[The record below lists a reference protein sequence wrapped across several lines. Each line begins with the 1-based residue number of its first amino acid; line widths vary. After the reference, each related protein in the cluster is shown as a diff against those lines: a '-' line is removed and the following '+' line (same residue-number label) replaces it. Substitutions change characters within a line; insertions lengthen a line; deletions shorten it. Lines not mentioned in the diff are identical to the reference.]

1 MDKMRLAVHFGSRES
16 WYYVLLLL
24 SSLSARLAPPLR
36 PFAFR
41 APPGLC
47 LLLLALL
54 PHLHPFA
61 SRAPL
66 LASVFCFCLRFVLHD
81 KKRVLFCGFTEAN
94 FFATWGN
101 AENRRSRSQKSTE
114 KWGVF
119 IMGDFVVREVDRVR
133 RTNKAILGCTWN
145 RRCACV
151 FVVRCNRE
159 ARCKAR
165 KSLRKLPIRRSL
177 AKLGEAG
184 RKHATHPQGKTMR
197 KVLR

>member
-1 MDKMRLAVHFGSRES
+1 MFLP
-16 WYYVLLLL
+16 L
-24 SSLSARLAPPLR
+24 SSFPACLVPPLR

-41 APPGLC
+41 APRLVSAFCFCPRCRIRVPLPLRAPPGLC
-47 LLLLALL
+47 HLL
-54 PHLHPFA
+54 PA
-61 SRAPL
+61 
-66 LASVFCFCLRFVLHD
+66 RFVLCD

-119 IMGDFVVREVDRVR
+119 IMGDFVVRKVDRVR
-133 RTNKAILGCTWN
+133 RMNKAILGCAWN

-159 ARCKAR
+159 VRCKAR
-165 KSLRKLPIRRSL
+165 KSLRKLPIRRSW
-177 AKLGEAG
+177 AKLGENTQ
-184 RKHATHPQGKTMR
+184 RIH
-197 KVLR
+197 KVKQCERYFGD

>member
-1 MDKMRLAVHFGSRES
+1 MLRASVAFFFSRAPCAS
-16 WYYVLLLL
+16 S
-24 SSLSARLAPPLR
+24 SSLRFPPPPVSRLSYVPSLSVHPAWPLPSASAPLPHLR

-41 APPGLC
+41 AT
-47 LLLLALL
+47 
-54 PHLHPFA
+54 
-61 SRAPL
+61 R
-66 LASVFCFCLRFVLHD
+66 LASDFCFFPRFVLHD
-81 KKRVLFCGFTEAN
+81 KKRVLFCEFTEAN

-159 ARCKAR
+159 VRCKAR

-184 RKHATHPQGKTMR
+184 RKRATHSQGKTMR

>member
-1 MDKMRLAVHFGSRES
+1 MVLRAFVAFFFFTRLASPLCLRFPSPRALCFLCVP
-16 WYYVLLLL
+16 LLL
-24 SSLSARLAPPLR
+24 
-36 PFAFR
+36 R
-41 APPGLC
+41 APPGLR
-47 LLLLALL
+47 LLLLPLL

-61 SRAPL
+61 FRALCPAFAFL
-66 LASVFCFCLRFVLHD
+66 FCPRFVLCD

-133 RTNKAILGCTWN
+133 RMNKAILGCTWN

-151 FVVRCNRE
+151 FMIRCNRVV
-159 ARCKAR
+159 RCKAR
-165 KSLRKLPIRRSL
+165 KSLRKLPIR
-177 AKLGEAG
+177 
-184 RKHATHPQGKTMR
+184 
-197 KVLR
+197 